1 LVASKCCQP
10 IARQPRSWRDFQRD
24 YRSTSGTRWIR
35 GDNGVVA
42 TAERRSHIAD
52 MVRIQI
58 SPVAFHAIAAT
69 LPGNGGLKNK
79 RALNGDWLIWL
90 PHDVLAKLNR
100 ARGPSESYSDVILR
114 VVADY

>member
-1 LVASKCCQP
+1 M
-10 IARQPRSWRDFQRD
+10 
-24 YRSTSGTRWIR
+24 
-35 GDNGVVA
+35 A

-69 LPGNGGLKNK
+69 LSGNGGLKNK

>member
-1 LVASKCCQP
+1 
-10 IARQPRSWRDFQRD
+10 
-24 YRSTSGTRWIR
+24 
-35 GDNGVVA
+35 VA

-58 SPVAFHAIAAT
+58 SPIAFHAIAAT
-69 LPGNGGLKNK
+69 LPGKVGFKNK
-79 RALNGDWLIWL
+79 RALNGDWFIWL
-90 PHDVLAKLNR
+90 PRDVLAKLNR